1 MRAAATPVQA
11 EDIVSRIRWARGAKV
26 LLDSDLSELYGV
38 TTKRLNEQV
47 RRNPA
52 RFPSDF
58 MFQLTDQELNR
69 LRSQFATSDN
79 PIGRGGRRYRP
90 YAFTEH
96 GALMAANVL
105 NSRQAVEISVY
116 VVRAFVRLRET
127 LAEHKDL
134 ARKLEALERTTES
147 LALKHDALARETRAQ
162 FKEVI
167 EALRRLMSPST
178 PAKRP
183 IGFVTPK

>member
-1 MRAAATPVQA
+1 
-11 EDIVSRIRWARGAKV
+11 
-26 LLDSDLSELYGV
+26 
-38 TTKRLNEQV
+38 
-47 RRNPA
+47 
-52 RFPSDF
+52 
-58 MFQLTDQELNR
+58 
-69 LRSQFATSDN
+69 
-79 PIGRGGRRYRP
+79 
-90 YAFTEH
+90 
-96 GALMAANVL
+96 MAANVL

-147 LALKHDALARETRAQ
+147 LALKHDALVGETRAQ

-167 EALRRLMSPST
+167 EALRRFMSPSL